1 MAIIYFILAVL
12 GALFPYAAFG
22 VWLVENGLNVSQ
34 LLTDA
39 MANPISMMAWLDVII
54 AGVALIVFIVVDGK
68 DNNVRL
74 RGWAIAG
81 TLTIGVAFG
90 LPFYLFLKESD
101 QK

>member
-22 VWLVENGLNVSQ
+22 VWLVENGLNVS
-34 LLTDA
+34 LLLADA

-90 LPFYLFLKESD
+90 LPFYLFLKESN